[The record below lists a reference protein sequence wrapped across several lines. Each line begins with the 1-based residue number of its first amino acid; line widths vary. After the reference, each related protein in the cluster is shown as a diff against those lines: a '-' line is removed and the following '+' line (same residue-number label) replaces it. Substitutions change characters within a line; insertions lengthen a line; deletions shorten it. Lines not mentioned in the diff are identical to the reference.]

1 MLRVCR
7 CVYGISPAVTFHG
20 HHQMQHMITEP
31 LHGAGY
37 EAIRKRI
44 VISMDNPFRK
54 S

>member
-20 HHQMQHMITEP
+20 HPHMQLMITEH

-37 EAIRKRI
+37 KTIRKRI
-44 VISMDNPFRK
+44 VISMDNPLRK